1 MMFINLV
8 VIPFLYISFLKKKS
22 KSKSR
27 KPKPGDKDYVQPA
40 EHYQPDFPED
50 QLPLDKGLQPWDY
63 FEDNEKLCYLGEYT
77 QEIKP
82 YSGEEREERIERRE
96 RRIAGEKKLYARK
109 KKEKR
114 RQKAKEKI
122 KQRETKDTVAAAH
135 AKLKEAEEELRQ
147 MLLAEKE
154 ENGEQRESKSS

>member
-22 KSKSR
+22 KLRSR
-27 KPKPGDKDYVQPA
+27 KPKYGDKDYVQPA

-50 QLPLDKGLQPWDY
+50 QLPLDKDLQPWDY
-63 FEDNEKLCYLGEYT
+63 FNDDEKLCGYGDFTGNL
-77 QEIKP
+77 IP
-82 YSGEEREERIERRE
+82 IIGEEREHRIAIRE
-96 RRIAGEKKLYARK
+96 ERIAGEKKLYARK

-135 AKLKEAEEELRQ
+135 ARLKAAEEELRQ

-154 ENGEQRESKSS
+154 ENGEQREGQSS

>member
-1 MMFINLV
+1 MFINLV

-22 KSKSR
+22 KSRSR
-27 KPKPGDKDYVQPA
+27 KPKYGDKDYVQPA

-50 QLPLDKGLQPWDY
+50 QLPLDKDLQPWDY
-63 FEDNEKLCYLGEYT
+63 FNDDEKLCGYGDFTGNLIPIT
-77 QEIKP
+77 
-82 YSGEEREERIERRE
+82 GEEREE
-96 RRIAGEKKLYARK
+96 RIAGEKKLYARK

-135 AKLKEAEEELRQ
+135 ARLKAAEEELRQ
-147 MLLAEKE
+147 MLLEEKE
-154 ENGEQRESKSS
+154 ENGEQREGQSS